1 MHCHLYGS
9 PITIF
14 TPEPACQHHTRMND
28 ALWQAVHAA
37 YEDRNPDEARRLLSH
52 GGATAD
58 CSRILRCGDEDYIRW
73 LLSLDILSQP
83 SDSEAWPDLQ
93 EIQLQC
99 PALPESERPGCIME
113 GILESHAAQN
123 QH

>member
-1 MHCHLYGS
+1 
-9 PITIF
+9 
-14 TPEPACQHHTRMND
+14 MND

-52 GGATAD
+52 GGATID

-73 LLSLDILSQP
+73 LLSLDLLPQQQNFNT
-83 SDSEAWPDLQ
+83 WPDLQ

-99 PALPESERPGCIME
+99 PALPEADRPACSLNGLL
-113 GILESHAAQN
+113 GSPATQN

>member
-1 MHCHLYGS
+1 
-9 PITIF
+9 
-14 TPEPACQHHTRMND
+14 MND

-73 LLSLDILSQP
+73 LLSLDLLPQQQNF
-83 SDSEAWPDLQ
+83 DAWPDLQ

-99 PALPESERPGCIME
+99 PALPEADRPACILN
-113 GILESHAAQN
+113 GILESPAAQN